1 MLLAELVTTSTTVQA
16 ASGRLDKTARI
27 AALLKRLEPGEIEI
41 AVTFLSGGLRQGRIG
56 LGGSA
61 LRAAAATPAADAS
74 SLTLQDIDRTFD
86 RIASV
91 RGGGSGRER
100 AGLLKDLL
108 SRATASEQDFLIR
121 LLYGELRQGALE
133 GVVLDAVAKAAG
145 VRGPALR
152 RAAMMAGD
160 LAPVARAAL
169 VDGEGALAAF
179 AVQILRPVQPMLAES
194 AADLDEALREVTDPL
209 VEQKL
214 DGARIQVHKAG
225 DEVRVFSR
233 TLNEVTDA
241 VPEVVGIVRASP
253 CRELVLDG
261 EVIALQSS
269 GVPHPFQITMRR
281 FGRRLD
287 VDGLRASLPLTPF
300 FFDCLLVDGTPLLDQ
315 PLERRAAAL
324 AEAIEPVAIV
334 PRLVRPRATDAA
346 AFLERTLAAGHE
358 GVMVKTLDAPYAAG
372 RRGAAW
378 LKVKRARTLDLVVLA
393 AEWGSG
399 RRRGWLSNLHLGA
412 RDDERGGF
420 VMLGKTF
427 KGLTDELLA
436 WQTREFLS
444 REIGRDEYTVYVRPE
459 LVVEIAFNDLQGS
472 PHYPGGLALRFARVK
487 RYRGDKTPADA
498 DSFESARQV
507 YRQMTGQE
515 PPVRLPT

>member
-1 MLLAELVTTSTTVQA
+1 MLLNELVATSTAVQA

-27 AALLKRLEPGEIEI
+27 AELLTRLAPDEIEI
-41 AVTFLSGGLRQGRIG
+41 AVTFLSGAMRQGRVG
-56 LGGSA
+56 LGWA
-61 LRAAAATPAADAS
+61 AIRAAASTPAADTPS
-74 SLTLQDIDRTFD
+74 VTLQEVDRSFD
-86 RIASV
+86 RIASA
-91 RGGGSGRER
+91 RGNGSLRAR
-100 AGLLKDLL
+100 AGLLEELL
-108 SRATASEQDFLIR
+108 GRATKPEQDFLMR
-121 LLYGELRQGALE
+121 LLHGELRQGALE
-133 GVVLDAVAKAAG
+133 GIVVDAVAKAAG
-145 VRGPALR
+145 VRAAAVR

-169 VDGEGALAAF
+169 VEGEPGLGRFAF
-179 AVQILRPVQPMLAES
+179 QLLRPVQPMLAES
-194 AADLDEALREVTDPL
+194 AADLEEGLRESTDPL

-241 VPEVVGIVRASP
+241 VPEVVEVVRASP
-253 CRELVLDG
+253 RRELVVDG
-261 EVIALQSS
+261 EVIALQGS
-269 GVPHPFQITMRR
+269 GAPHPFQITMRR

-287 VDGLRASLPLTPF
+287 VDRLRADLPLTPF
-300 FFDCLLVDGTPLLDQ
+300 FFDCLFVDGTALLDE

-324 AEAIEPVAIV
+324 AGSIEASAIV
-334 PRLVRPRATDAA
+334 PRLFRPATAEAA
-346 AFLERTLAAGHE
+346 EFLERTLAAGHE
-358 GVMVKTLDAPYAAG
+358 GVMVKALDAPYAAG

-427 KGLTDELLA
+427 KGLTDEVLT
-436 WQTREFLS
+436 WQTREFLA
-444 REIGRDEYTVYVRPE
+444 REIGRDEYTVYIRPE
-459 LVVEIAFNDLQGS
+459 LVVEIAFNDLQAS

-487 RYRGDKTPADA
+487 RYRADKTAAHA
-498 DSFESARQV
+498 DSFDAVQRV
-507 YRQMTGQE
+507 YTLMTGLE
-515 PPVRLPT
+515 APARR